1 MAELAKRVDHPSA
14 VLIFDGGNVAAQNK
28 NAIQVYEEYLATV
41 PWLGWMHVK
50 DYRIDPDLV
59 WEGAVDE
66 ERLKNFVPCN
76 EGDSGHEMIFRDL
89 REQLPG
95 IEDRLQRLGLPGFY
109 LETEPHLK
117 GGGQFGGFSGPDGM
131 GVAVRSLCSALDYT
145 GIEYDLRTFGDIREL
160 RGF

>member
-1 MAELAKRVDHPSA
+1 M
-14 VLIFDGGNVAAQNK
+14 VLIFDAGNVAAQNK
-28 NAIQVYEEYLATV
+28 HALQVFAEYQATL

-50 DYRIDPDLV
+50 DYRIDPSLV

-76 EGDSGHEMIFRDL
+76 EGDSGHELIFRDL
-89 REQLPG
+89 REQITGLLP
-95 IEDRLQRLGLPGFY
+95 RLQALGLPGFY

-131 GVAVRSLCSALDYT
+131 GVAVRALCASLDYA
-145 GIEYDLRTFGDIREL
+145 GIGYGLRTFRDIREL